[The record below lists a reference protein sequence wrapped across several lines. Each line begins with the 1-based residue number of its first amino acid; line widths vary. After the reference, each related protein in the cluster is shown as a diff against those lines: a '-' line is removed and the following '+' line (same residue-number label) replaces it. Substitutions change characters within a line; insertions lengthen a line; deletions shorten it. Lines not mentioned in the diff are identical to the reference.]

1 MNKESW
7 HQGRVA
13 IVTGGT
19 AGIGLEIARTLKSRG
34 ANVAIGGRRSAEAYD
49 HLAKEEFF
57 VGSIKEIKKKIMS
70 FRKVGVDHFMFW
82 SMDFPNDYTIDQLIK
97 KIIN

>member
-1 MNKESW
+1 MTKELW

-34 ANVAIGGRRSAEAYD
+34 ANVAIGGRRRAEAYD
-49 HLAKEEFF
+49 HLTK
-57 VGSIKEIKKKIMS
+57 GL
-70 FRKVGVDHFMFW
+70 
-82 SMDFPNDYTIDQLIK
+82 P
-97 KIIN
+97 